1 MMCMFF
7 YLKHQIQHLFLE
19 QSISIIK
26 ERLRLELVV
35 LCIASCWGSKR
46 LFICILH
53 RVGEEVKLPNILNF
67 SILGKMVG

>member
-1 MMCMFF
+1 MCMFF

-35 LCIASCWGSKR
+35 LCIASC
-46 LFICILH
+46 
-53 RVGEEVKLPNILNF
+53 
-67 SILGKMVG
+67 